1 MTNRSHSA
9 SVAHET
15 TERQDVRATG
25 TVFRILCH
33 AEKGGQYVPQYSQG
47 EISSTGED
55 VRVVRWPVEV
65 RELEQLRRRGILRL
79 LVIENGAT
87 PPVPTDS
94 REDWVRAPVSRADF
108 AARVAALRAKAGTQR
123 IPVLD
128 QDGLLHYDSQVVP
141 MSPTEMELLQ
151 PLVERFGC
159 LVARHELIALLS
171 AHRGRA
177 SQNAL
182 DLHIMRIRRKVLSV
196 GLRIRTASGRGYLLE
211 SSG

>member
-1 MTNRSHSA
+1 M
-9 SVAHET
+9 
-15 TERQDVRATG
+15 
-25 TVFRILCH
+25 
-33 AEKGGQYVPQYSQG
+33 PQYSKG
-47 EISSTGED
+47 EISTAEED

-65 RELEQLRRRGILRL
+65 KELEQLRRRGSLRL

-108 AARVAALRAKAGTQR
+108 AARVAALRAKAGTHR

-128 QDGLLHYDSQVVP
+128 QDGLLRYDSQVVP
-141 MSPTEMELLQ
+141 VSPTEMDLLQ
-151 PLVERFGC
+151 PLVERFGD
-159 LVARHELIALLS
+159 LVSRHELIALLCARS
-171 AHRGRA
+171 GRA
-177 SQNAL
+177 SRNAL
-182 DLHIMRIRRKVLSV
+182 DLHIMRIRRKVVSL